1 MTSFADT
8 AFSEKA
14 NEESRDSTGRDSH
27 GLDPHGLDPQGL
39 DPQGLDPL
47 FLRRQSLSED
57 LRRWSSLEER
67 LSLLEQAAVSAKGL
81 RNRQA
86 AILRLVALEGGRMS
100 VKALLLC
107 LRVSKQS
114 LHGNLRELV
123 HDGYV
128 RKAGCERQD
137 RRVRV
142 LALTEKG
149 MAFVEGLLE
158 PRARLLRRAYRSAG
172 AAQVEGFR
180 RTLLLLSEKDAP

>member
-14 NEESRDSTGRDSH
+14 NEEDRDPTNRDSQ
-27 GLDPHGLDPQGL
+27 GLDPQGL

-81 RNRQA
+81 RSRQA

-100 VKALLLC
+100 VKALLLA

-114 LHGNLRELV
+114 LHGNLTELV
-123 HDGYV
+123 RDGYV